1 MNALN
6 ARIGELLD
14 TLLTAAI
21 CASCMSVVLAIVSG
35 A

>member
-1 MNALN
+1 MN

-14 TLLTAAI
+14 AILTASLGLAL
-21 CASCMSVVLAIVSG
+21 MSVVLAMVAG

>member
-1 MNALN
+1 MK

-14 TLLTAAI
+14 TIITATMGL
-21 CASCMSVVLAIVSG
+21 ASMSAFVAIVAG

>member
-1 MNALN
+1 MK

-14 TLLTAAI
+14 TIITATMGLASMSAVVAI
-21 CASCMSVVLAIVSG
+21 AIS

>member
-6 ARIGELLD
+6 ARIGELFE
-14 TLLTAAI
+14 TLLTLTI
-21 CASCMSVVLAIVSG
+21 GASCLSAVLAIAVG

>member
-1 MNALN
+1 M

-14 TLLTAAI
+14 TLLTLTMSV
-21 CASCMSVVLAIVSG
+21 ASLSVVLAIATG